1 MAATWQIET
10 LKYTNNSDKIVKQAH
25 WRCFHKEE
33 ADGVTYSADNIGSVA
48 LDEIE
53 ASASGFIPYGD
64 LTEAKCLE
72 WVHAKLD
79 KAAIED
85 EVEASVSEQVNPA
98 VKTGKPWA

>member
-72 WVHAKLD
+72 WVLKM
-79 KAAIED
+79 K
-85 EVEASVSEQVNPA
+85 
-98 VKTGKPWA
+98 

>member
-1 MAATWQIET
+1 MATWQIET
-10 LKYTNNSDKIVKQAH
+10 LKYTNNSDKIVKQVH

-33 ADGVTYSADNIGSVA
+33 ADGVTYSDDFLGSVA

-53 ASASGFIPYGD
+53 ASASGFIAYDD

-72 WVHAKLD
+72 WVHAKLN

-85 EVEASVSEQVNPA
+85 GLKASVDEQVNPA
-98 VKTGKPWA
+98 VKTGKPW